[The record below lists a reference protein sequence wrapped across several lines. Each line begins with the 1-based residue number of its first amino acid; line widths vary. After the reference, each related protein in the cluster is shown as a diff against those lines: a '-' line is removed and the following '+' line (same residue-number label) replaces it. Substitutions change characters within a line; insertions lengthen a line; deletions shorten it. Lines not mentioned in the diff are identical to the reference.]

1 MVQLLR
7 KRFLFIF
14 SDLLVVM
21 ASYLLTVWIK
31 AGTLFANYLDPRYT
45 RPLLI
50 FLGVWLVI
58 SLAAGKYAFEKY
70 NRYSRVIL
78 SILSTNFIILGTAS
92 LLIYFFNTFYFSRL
106 LVLGTLLI
114 ATLIEL
120 AAGIFYYHI
129 RVAKDLEGPVDHEYL
144 ALQKHKQNGTA
155 PSRRREAGPL
165 RPLPAPLASMINREA
180 GPAAVRFINNHN
192 RHDGRE
198 ILVLVTTNPF
208 NIVAQS
214 NGHHKYIINLK
225 RINDVRYVNKFFET
239 VNESLP
245 GNGRYTCCVETK
257 DLRKQRIFR
266 KYPFPLNYLFYY
278 FVDFPVKRVM
288 PKLKVTRGLYFNLTR
303 GNNRVIT
310 RAETLGRLISCGF
323 EIIDEEY
330 IDNLCYITSEKV
342 KEPVYDANPSYGPL
356 IRLRRV
362 GKDGRIIR
370 VYKMRTMHP
379 YSEYLQDYIYK
390 RYNLDEGGKFRE
402 DFRISTQGRI
412 MRKLWIDELPML
424 INWLRG
430 DMKFVGVRPLSR
442 QYFEL
447 YSEEHKKLRLRHK
460 PGLVPPYYADMPKT
474 LEEIEASEHRYLL
487 AWEKHPFLT
496 DWHYFWKAMYN
507 IVFRKAR
514 SK

>member
-7 KRFLFIF
+7 KKVIYILV
-14 SDLLVVM
+14 DLLVVA
-21 ASYLLTVWIK
+21 ASYLLSVWIK
-31 AGTLFANYLDPRYT
+31 AGTLFTNYMDPRYLH
-45 RPLLI
+45 PFLI
-50 FLGVWLVI
+50 FLGVWVVI
-58 SLAAGKYAFEKY
+58 SFAAGKYAFEKY
-70 NRYSRVIL
+70 GRYRRVIT
-78 SILSTNFIILGTAS
+78 SILSSNFIILGTAS

-106 LVLGTLLI
+106 LVLGTLII
-114 ATLIEL
+114 ATGIEL
-120 AAGIFYYHI
+120 ILGIFYYHM

-144 ALQKHKQNGTA
+144 ALQKHKHNGNATILKK
-155 PSRRREAGPL
+155 EAEPL
-165 RPLPAPLASMINREA
+165 QPLPGPLASMINREA
-180 GPAAVRFINNHN
+180 GPAAVRFINDHN

-198 ILVLVTTNPF
+198 ILLLFTTNPF
-208 NIVAQS
+208 NIISQA
-214 NGHHKYIINLK
+214 NGHHKYIINLR
-225 RINDVRYVNKFFET
+225 RINDIRFVNKFFET
-239 VNESLP
+239 VNEHLP

-257 DLRKQRIFR
+257 DLRKQRLFN
-266 KYPFPLNYLFYY
+266 KYPFPVNYLFYY
-278 FVDFPVKRVM
+278 LIDFPVKRVM
-288 PKLKVTRGLYFNLTR
+288 PKLKITKGLYFNLTR
-303 GNNRVIT
+303 GQNRVIT

-330 IDNLCYITSEKV
+330 IGNLCYITSEKV

-362 GKDGRIIR
+362 GRDGKIIR

-379 YSEYLQDYIYK
+379 YSEYLQEYIYK

-424 INWLRG
+424 LNWLKG

-442 QYFEL
+442 QYFDL
-447 YSEEHKKLRLRHK
+447 YSEEHKKLRLHHK
-460 PGLVPPYYADMPKT
+460 PGLVPPYYADMPTT
-474 LEEIEASEHRYLL
+474 LEEIEASERRYLL
-487 AWEKHPFLT
+487 AWQKHPFLT

-507 IVFRKAR
+507 IVFKKAR